1 MRGSE
6 LHSQVIRDIS
16 KSVTAIQN
24 AGLGEFRI
32 RDLNDHINKLLR
44 EKKHWENRLR
54 ELGGKS
60 YSSKGAKML
69 DREGKE
75 VPGNRGYKYFGAA
88 RDLPGVRE
96 LFESDAPKEVRTQKE
111 ITPNDLISRNVNM
124 SQICFQQGHIKS
136 LR

>member
-1 MRGSE
+1 MTVFSCAKRTGSRYFKK
-6 LHSQVIRDIS
+6 LVNWKHLTCDLVQIIRDIS

-69 DREGKE
+69 DR
-75 VPGNRGYKYFGAA
+75 
-88 RDLPGVRE
+88 
-96 LFESDAPKEVRTQKE
+96 
-111 ITPNDLISRNVNM
+111 
-124 SQICFQQGHIKS
+124 
-136 LR
+136 